1 MTESQKLEILF
12 QTLADGNRLKILR
25 SIGRNACS
33 VSEIVSATGLSQPLV
48 SHHLKTLRERS
59 ILETKREGPFVFYS
73 LKDVRLLDVLG
84 VFSEISGGIADAG
97 DDRRMFLCPKWYK
110 R

>member
-1 MTESQKLEILF
+1 MNELQKLEILF
-12 QTLADGNRLKILR
+12 QTLADGNRLRILQ

-73 LKDVRLLDVLG
+73 LRDVRLLEVLG
-84 VFSEISGGIADAG
+84 IFSEIGGGITEIEK
-97 DDRRMFLCPKWYK
+97 DRRMFLCPKWYK

>member
-1 MTESQKLEILF
+1 MIESQKLEILF
-12 QTLADGNRLKILR
+12 QTLADRNRLKILQ

-59 ILETKREGPFVFYS
+59 ILETRREGPFIFYS

-84 VFSEISGGIADAG
+84 IFSEISSGITETDGG
-97 DDRRMFLCPKWYK
+97 RRMFLCPKWYK